1 MNGSFTTTLAGTQV
15 RNFTYAADDF
25 VGDWTSRATV
35 SGRGLSRTYWASL
48 GLPSSVI
55 NNIYR
60 QPMTLKF
67 GIRARVTGPVYD
79 AAFYYTV
86 RLLGN

>member
-1 MNGSFTTTLAGTQV
+1 
-15 RNFTYAADDF
+15 
-25 VGDWTSRATV
+25 
-35 SGRGLSRTYWASL
+35 
-48 GLPSSVI
+48 VI

-67 GIRARVTGPVYD
+67 GIRARVTGPIYD